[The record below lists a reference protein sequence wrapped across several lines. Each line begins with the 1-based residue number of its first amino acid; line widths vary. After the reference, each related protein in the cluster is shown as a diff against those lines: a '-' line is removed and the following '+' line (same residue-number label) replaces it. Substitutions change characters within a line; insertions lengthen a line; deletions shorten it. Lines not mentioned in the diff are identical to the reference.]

1 MWDFIIF
8 TAAYFALCTLFFC
21 VLQKPL
27 FGIYNRH
34 SNTQRLSIRDINNV
48 YTHGIRSDF
57 IIASYLTAI
66 PLLASTIYT
75 LIPHFNIQT
84 VLCIYNGIMAL
95 AISLIV
101 MSDTIL
107 YRYWQYKLDSSVFV
121 YLKSPKGAFASVS
134 ALYLVVAFSIV
145 FLVAAI
151 YFVCAQL
158 VCHIFFK
165 SQLSAVEW
173 WQYILVTLSCLTIL
187 ACLYAIIR
195 GLKIR
200 PNNPSVVYYSKNPFF
215 NHWALN
221 PAYNLIYSLTTRDEF
236 KGKFRHFNDS
246 ECDEI
251 FAPLFPT
258 KGTPQEKILNT
269 TRPNILL
276 VVWESLGAEFVESL
290 GGKPDVAVNV
300 DRLAR
305 NGVMFT
311 RCTAGSFRTDRGLV
325 CLLSGYLGQPTTSVI
340 RYTRKLP
347 NLPALPRLLKNEGY
361 ETTAVHGGDLSI
373 MHKSDYYL
381 ASGHDKLIS
390 QKDFPKSAPT
400 CKWGIHDGYMFDWLY
415 NDIIEKTR
423 ADKRWFTTF
432 QTLSSHEPFTV
443 PYNRL
448 PDDEV
453 ANSFAYTDHCFGK
466 FIDKLKQTPAWEK
479 LLVICVADHGFNI
492 SHHPKSRSKYA
503 HIPLLMLGGAV
514 AHPARFDSIISQT
527 DLAATLLGQMGLP
540 HDDFIY
546 SRDVL
551 ADTYKYPFSFHTYT
565 NGFMFTDA
573 TGMTNYDNVAETAIE
588 GSDPDRER
596 KGKAILQ
603 KLYEDLSNR

>member
-1 MWDFIIF
+1 MWEFILF
-8 TAAYFALCTLFFC
+8 TAAYFIFCTAFFC
-21 VLQKPL
+21 IFQKPL
-27 FGIYNRH
+27 FGAYNRR
-34 SNTQRLSIRDINNV
+34 SNAQRLQLHDVCDI

-66 PLLASTIYT
+66 PLLVSTVYT
-75 LIPHFNIQT
+75 LCPWFNVHT
-84 VLCIYNGIMAL
+84 VLSVYNLLTAL
-95 AISLIV
+95 AIALIV
-101 MSDTIL
+101 VSDTIL
-107 YRYWQYKLDSSVFV
+107 YAYWQYKLDSSVFV

-134 ALYLVVAFSIV
+134 SLYLVVAFGIV
-145 FLVAAI
+145 FLVAAFYYI
-151 YFVCAQL
+151 CAQAVCGLFYVHPVHTDAWWEYPVVVL
-158 VCHIFFK
+158 VFMV
-165 SQLSAVEW
+165 LLATL
-173 WQYILVTLSCLTIL
+173 YIIT
-187 ACLYAIIR
+187 R

-200 PNNPSVVYYSKNPFF
+200 PNNPSVVYYSKNPFY

-236 KGKFRHFNDS
+236 KGKFRHFDDA
-246 ECDEI
+246 ECDRI
-251 FAPLFPT
+251 FENLFPT
-258 KGTPQEKILNT
+258 SGTPREKLLKT

-290 GGKPDVAVNV
+290 GGKPNVAVNV
-300 DRLAR
+300 DRLA
-305 NGVMFT
+305 NEGVMFT

-347 NLPALPRLLKNEGY
+347 NLPALPRLLKREGY

-381 ASGHDKLIS
+381 ASGHDRLVS

-415 NDIIEKTR
+415 EDIMEKTR
-423 ADKRWFTTF
+423 EGKRWFTTF

-453 ANSFAYTDHCFGK
+453 ANSFAYTDHCFGE
-466 FIDKLKQTPAWEK
+466 FVDKLKQTPAWED
-479 LLVICVADHGFNI
+479 LLIICVADHGFNI
-492 SHHPKSRSKYA
+492 SHHPESRSKYA
-503 HIPLLMLGGAV
+503 HIPLLLLGGAID
-514 AHPARFDSIISQT
+514 HPAKFNAIMSQT
-527 DLAATLLGQMGLP
+527 DLAATLLGQMEIS
-540 HDDFIY
+540 HEDFIY

-565 NGFMFTDA
+565 NGFMFTDE
-573 TGMTNYDNVAETAIE
+573 TGMTNYDNVAESAIE
-588 GSDPDRER
+588 GADITRENR
-596 KGKAILQ
+596 GKAILQ
-603 KLYEDLSNR
+603 KLYEDLSKR